1 MNAINTILT
10 QLAGFF
16 LSPFASRPLLGLL
29 FWSVVA
35 GVLMTF
41 AFGKTSSQ
49 QSLKRAADQTRS
61 ELLAIKLFKDDL
73 GVVFRSQIGIFKAT
87 GLRLFHSL
95 PPMLVLIIPFV
106 LILSQLGLRYENRPF
121 LPGEIVLV
129 ELSLSESSWNQ
140 YRNVKIKVPAH
151 IVVETEAMR
160 DEYNHAVYWRLRSK
174 ESGHGTLTWTIGG
187 EDVKKQIIVADDPN
201 QLVLINARRPGTN
214 LLDRLL
220 YAGEPAFGKDSS
232 VRSIGLDCQK
242 RSTQILGL
250 NFPWWGTFFVVS
262 MVSALL
268 VRRLLGVQF

>member
-1 MNAINTILT
+1 MNAINAILT
-10 QLAGFF
+10 QLAEFL
-16 LSPFASRPLLGLL
+16 LSPFASRPLIGLL

-49 QSLKRAADQTRS
+49 RGLQRAADQTRS

-87 GLRLFHSL
+87 GLRLLYSL
-95 PPMLVLIIPFV
+95 PPMLVLIIPFF

-129 ELSLSESSWNQ
+129 ELSLSEDGWDQ
-140 YRNVKIKVPAH
+140 YRDVKIKVPDN
-151 IVVETEAMR
+151 IVVETESMR
-160 DEYNHAVYWRLRSK
+160 DEYAHAVYWRLRSK
-174 ESGHGTLTWTIGG
+174 EAGQGTLSWKIGDQ
-187 EDVKKQIIVADDPN
+187 DVKKNIVVANDTKR
-201 QLVLINARRPGTN
+201 LVLINVRRPGTS

-220 YAGEPAFGKDSS
+220 YAGEPAFGKDSP
-232 VRSIGLDCQK
+232 VRSIDLDYHK
-242 RSTQILGL
+242 KSTPILGMNL
-250 NFPWWGTFFVVS
+250 PWWSTFLIVS